1 MTKKHTK
8 LDITLDKKDSNVAS
22 IKINLIEA
30 DYQSKVD
37 EKIKDYSKKANINGF
52 RPGKVPTGVVKKMYG
67 KSILVEEIN
76 HIVGHA
82 LQDYIKDNDLKIL
95 GEPIPNQ
102 QQIETVDWDN
112 QSDFEFEYS
121 VGLVE
126 DFKVDLNKKVKVK
139 SYSIEIDDKIL
150 EESLDN
156 VRTQFGEMT
165 NPETSEEGDVIYGTF
180 AQVDGDIENDTTL
193 DLADLLKKDL
203 KKFVGKKSTD
213 VIEVDL
219 NKLIKDDAAR
229 AALLG
234 KTADEIA
241 ELDGA
246 FTFTVKN
253 VNRKE
258 KAEINQEL
266 FDKTFGPDLVKTEE
280 EFKSKISE
288 TIGQN
293 YNRETDQWLTKTIQD
308 TLIKRTGINLPDEFL
323 KEWLKVT
330 GEGKV
335 TDVELDKEYHLYAD
349 QLRWNLISGE
359 VAKVNEI
366 KPEAEEIQA
375 ATREMIN
382 AQFAGS
388 GMGQFADQMDMFVE
402 NYLQGE
408 NGQNYTKMAEQVQQN
423 KVIDFIKDKID
434 IKEEKIDV
442 EKFKKIVEN

>member
-1 MTKKHTK
+1 M
-8 LDITLDKKDSNVAS
+8 DITLDKKDSNVAS
-22 IKINLIEA
+22 IKVKLNEA

-52 RPGKVPTGVVKKMYG
+52 RPGKVPTGVIKRMYG
-67 KSILVEEIN
+67 KSILAEEIN
-76 HIVGHA
+76 HLVGHA

-102 QQIETVDWDN
+102 QEADLVDWDN
-112 QSDFEFEYS
+112 QTDFEFEYN

-126 DFKVDLNKKVKVK
+126 DFKVELNKKVKVK
-139 SYSIEIDDKIL
+139 SYSIEVDDKIL

-156 VRTQFGEMT
+156 VRTQFGQMT
-165 NPETSEEGDVIYGTF
+165 NPELSEEGDTLYGTF
-180 AQVDGDIENDTTL
+180 TQVEGDIEHDTTL
-193 DLADLLKKDL
+193 DLSGLLKKDL
-203 KKFVGKKSTD
+203 KKFIGKKSGD
-213 VIEVDL
+213 VIKTDL
-219 NKLIKDDAAR
+219 NKLIKEEAAR
-229 AALLG
+229 AALIG
-234 KTADEIA
+234 KTADEITD
-241 ELDGA
+241 LDGA
-246 FTFTVKN
+246 FTFTLKN

-266 FDKTFGPDLVKTEE
+266 FDQTFGPDTVKTEE
-280 EFKSKISE
+280 EFKEKITE
-288 TIGQN
+288 TISQN
-293 YNRETDQWLTKTIQD
+293 YNRETDQWLNKTIQD
-308 TLIKRTGINLPDEFL
+308 ALIKKTSINLPDDFL
-323 KEWLKVT
+323 KEWLKLT

-359 VAKVNEI
+359 IAKINDI
-366 KPEAEEIQA
+366 KPEMEDIQT
-375 ATREMIN
+375 ATKEMIS

-408 NGQNYTKMAEQVQQN
+408 NGQNYMKMAEQVLQS
-423 KVIDFIKDKID
+423 KVIDFVKEKID
-434 IKEEKIDV
+434 IKEETVDV

>member
-67 KSILVEEIN
+67 KSLLVEEIN

-126 DFKVDLNKKVKVK
+126 DFNVDLNKKVKVK
-139 SYSIEIDDKIL
+139 SYSIEIDDTIL

-165 NPETSEEGDVIYGTF
+165 NPETSEECDVIYGTF

-258 KAEINQEL
+258 KAEVNQEL

-308 TLIKRTGINLPDEFL
+308 TLIKKTGINLPDEFL

-359 VAKVNEI
+359 IAKVNEI

>member
-22 IKINLIEA
+22 IKIKLNEA

-76 HIVGHA
+76 HLVGHA
-82 LQDYIKDNDLKIL
+82 LQDYIRENEIKIL

-112 QSDFEFEYS
+112 QTDFEFEYN

-126 DFKVDLNKKVKVK
+126 DFTVDVSKKVKIK
-139 SYSIEIDDKIL
+139 SYTIEVDDKIL

-156 VRTQFGEMT
+156 VRTQFGQMT
-165 NPETSEEGDVIYGTF
+165 NPETSEEGDVLYGTF
-180 AQVDGDIENDTTL
+180 TQDNGDIEHDTTL
-193 DLADLLKKDL
+193 DPADLLKKDL
-203 KKFVGKKSTD
+203 KKFVGKKKD
-213 VIEVDL
+213 DAIKVDL

-229 AALLG
+229 AALIG
-234 KTADEIA
+234 KTADEVTD
-241 ELDGA
+241 LDGA
-246 FTFTVKN
+246 FTFTIKN

-266 FDKTFGPDLVKTEE
+266 FDKTFGPDVVSSEE
-280 EFKSKISE
+280 EFKAKISD

-293 YNRETDQWLTKTIQD
+293 YSRETDQWLTKTIQD
-308 TLIKRTGINLPDEFL
+308 ELIKKTAISLPDEFL
-323 KEWLKVT
+323 KDWLKLT

-335 TDVELDKEYHLYAD
+335 TDVELEKEYHLYAD

-366 KPEAEEIQA
+366 KPEHEDIQE
-375 ATREMIN
+375 ATRNMIN

-388 GMGQFADQMDMFVE
+388 GMGQFADQMDSFVE

-408 NGQNYTKMAEQVQQN
+408 DGQNYMKMAEQVQQA
-423 KVIDFIKDKID
+423 KVIDFIKEKID
-434 IKEEKIDV
+434 IKDEKIDV

>member
-22 IKINLIEA
+22 IKIKLNEA

-82 LQDYIKDNDLKIL
+82 LQDYIRDNEVKIL

-112 QSDFEFEYS
+112 QSDFEFEYN

-126 DFKVDLNKKVKVK
+126 DFTVDLSKKVKVK
-139 SYSIEIDDKIL
+139 SYTIEVDEKIV

-156 VRTQFGEMT
+156 VRDQFGQMT
-165 NPETSEEGDVIYGTF
+165 NPETSEEGDVLYGTF
-180 AQVDGDIENDTTL
+180 AQENGDISHDTTL

-203 KKFVGKKSTD
+203 KKFVGKKKDD
-213 VIEVDL
+213 VIKTDL

-229 AALLG
+229 AALIG
-234 KTADEIA
+234 KTADEITD
-241 ELDGA
+241 LDGA

-266 FDKTFGPDLVKTEE
+266 FDKTFGPDVVKSEE
-280 EFKSKISE
+280 EFKAKISE

-293 YNRETDQWLTKTIQD
+293 YSRETDQWLNKTIQD
-308 TLIKRTGINLPDEFL
+308 ELIKKTGINLPDEFL
-323 KEWLKVT
+323 KEWLKLT

-335 TDVELDKEYHLYAD
+335 TDVELEKEYHLYAD

-359 VAKVNEI
+359 VAKINEI
-366 KPEAEEIQA
+366 KPEHEEIQE
-375 ATREMIN
+375 ATRNMIN

-388 GMGQFADQMDMFVE
+388 GMGQFADQMDSFVE

-408 NGQNYTKMAEQVQQN
+408 NGQNYMKMAEQVQQS
-423 KVIDFIKDKID
+423 KVIDFIKEKID
-434 IKEEKIDV
+434 IKEEKVDV